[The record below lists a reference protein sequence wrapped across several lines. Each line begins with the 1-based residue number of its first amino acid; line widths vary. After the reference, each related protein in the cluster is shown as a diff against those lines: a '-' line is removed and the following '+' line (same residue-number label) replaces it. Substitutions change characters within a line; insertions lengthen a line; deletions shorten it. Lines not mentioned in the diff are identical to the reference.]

1 MHPSVRDILGP
12 HRRWWGLTLQHCCLV
27 GLCVWDLIAPA
38 MHGTGLA
45 SGGAVCR
52 DLEIRGGL
60 LLALWSG
67 LRWLTFC
74 WECVSML
81 RVGRSLY
88 LRVTR
93 PRPVRWALNRR
104 EVGASDSLRAFSKV
118 DLAFDV

>member
-1 MHPSVRDILGP
+1 M
-12 HRRWWGLTLQHCCLV
+12 
-27 GLCVWDLIAPA
+27 
-38 MHGTGLA
+38 
-45 SGGAVCR
+45 CR

-81 RVGRSLY
+81 RAVRSSP
-88 LRVTR
+88 LRATR
-93 PRPVRWALNRR
+93 TLPVRWVLNRR
-104 EVGASDSLRAFSKV
+104 EVCASDSLRAFSKM